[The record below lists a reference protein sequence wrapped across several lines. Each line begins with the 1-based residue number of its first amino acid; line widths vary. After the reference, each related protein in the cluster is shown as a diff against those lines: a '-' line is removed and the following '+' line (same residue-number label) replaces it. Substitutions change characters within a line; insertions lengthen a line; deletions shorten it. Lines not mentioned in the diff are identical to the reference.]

1 MKQRTASR
9 NGRALYPYEVKRL
22 AQAIYPES
30 VPIVEVDTKPVVTK
44 GRKKPVKVAPPP
56 PAQQPIEML
65 EGWSAL
71 HSKFREDTYNF
82 IETKIVKAMADQRLR
97 RGLPPAEDAQD
108 AENYSLDASDRTY
121 LSFPGNAI
129 ANLQL
134 LFNRSSRTQTR

>member
-1 MKQRTASR
+1 
-9 NGRALYPYEVKRL
+9 LYPYEVKRL

-30 VPIVEVDTKPVVTK
+30 VPVVEVDTKPVVTK
-44 GRKKPVKVAPPP
+44 GRKKQVKVAPPP
-56 PAQQPIEML
+56 PAQEPIEML

-82 IETKIVKAMADQRLR
+82 IETKIVKAMADQRLA

-121 LSFPGNAI
+121 LSAQCPAV
-129 ANLQL
+129 ANFQL
-134 LFNRSSRTQTR
+134 LSNKSLRMQTK

>member
-1 MKQRTASR
+1 
-9 NGRALYPYEVKRL
+9 
-22 AQAIYPES
+22 

-44 GRKKPVKVAPPP
+44 GRKKPVKVAPASPP
-56 PAQQPIEML
+56 QPPIEML
-65 EGWSAL
+65 EGWAAL

-121 LSFPGNAI
+121 LPAQST
-129 ANLQL
+129 QL
-134 LFNRSSRTQTR
+134 LTSSCCPTGHRERKQGNGRPDPHFP

>member
-1 MKQRTASR
+1 
-9 NGRALYPYEVKRL
+9 
-22 AQAIYPES
+22 
-30 VPIVEVDTKPVVTK
+30 VPVVEVDTKPVVIK

-56 PAQQPIEML
+56 PAQEPIEML

-71 HSKFREDTYNF
+71 HSKFRLDTYNF

-121 LSFPGNAI
+121 LPPQRTAI
-129 ANLQL
+129 ADCQL
-134 LFNRSSRTQTR
+134 PFSRSLRTQTK

>member
-1 MKQRTASR
+1 
-9 NGRALYPYEVKRL
+9 
-22 AQAIYPES
+22 
-30 VPIVEVDTKPVVTK
+30 VPVVEIDTKPVVTK

-56 PAQQPIEML
+56 PPQPPIEML

-108 AENYSLDASDRTY
+108 AENYALDASDRTY
-121 LSFPGNAI
+121 PSAQLTAV
-129 ANLQL
+129 ANYQPLC
-134 LFNRSSRTQTR
+134 NRSLRTQTK